1 MLEDLGRKV
10 DYRIELSGGQ
20 NRLKE
25 SILYVCQKASEMEFF
40 GAIKLNKI
48 LWRADFKS
56 FAERQVPV
64 TGRQYQRLA
73 MGPAPVEMPPVVND
87 LLRDGA
93 IVIERRKVGRHEEK
107 RHIAKVGPVLRMFS
121 PEDLDYLDE
130 AIEHYRFLT
139 GTEASD
145 ESHGIAWKTRDD
157 GDPMPYQSAYFED
170 KPLSDNALEKL
181 TGIAKAK
188 KWQSS

>member
-1 MLEDLGRKV
+1 MLEEFGSKV
-10 DYRIELSGGQ
+10 DYKIELSGGQ

-25 SILYVCQKASEMEFF
+25 AILYVCQRASEMEFF

-48 LWRADFKS
+48 LWRADFRS
-56 FAERQVPV
+56 FAERQIPV

-87 LLRDGA
+87 LLRVGA
-93 IVIERRKVGRHEEK
+93 IVIERRQIGRHVEK
-107 RHIAKVGPVLRMFS
+107 RHIAKAEPVLRAFS

-130 AIEHYRFLT
+130 AIEHYRYLT
-139 GTEASD
+139 GSEASD
-145 ESHGIAWKTRDD
+145 ESHGVAWRTRED

-170 KPLSDNALEKL
+170 RPLPKSTLDKLES
-181 TGIAKAK
+181 IARAR
-188 KWQSS
+188 KWQSG

>member
-1 MLEDLGRKV
+1 MLEELGSRV
-10 DYRIELSGGQ
+10 DYKIELSGGQ

-25 SILYVCQKASEMEFF
+25 AILYVCQKAAEMEYF

-56 FAERQVPV
+56 YADRQIPV

-87 LLRDGA
+87 LLRAGA
-93 IVIERRKVGRHEEK
+93 IVIERRQVGHHTEK
-107 RHIAKVGPVLRMFS
+107 RHIAKADPVLRAFS
-121 PEDLDYLDE
+121 AEDLDYLDE

-145 ESHGIAWKTRDD
+145 DSHGVAWKTRED
-157 GDPMPYQSAYFED
+157 GDPMPYQAAYFED
-170 KPLSDNALEKL
+170 SPLPKGTLGKIEA
-181 TGIAKAK
+181 IARAR
-188 KWQSS
+188 KWQSD